1 MTWLLFRSCVGMLT
15 DRLPPIEHPPTP
27 AKGSNRCPKKQK
39 EVDDFLL
46 DIYIKAAQMLPSKFL
61 AL

>member
-1 MTWLLFRSCVGMLT
+1 MLT

-61 AL
+61 AFMIST